1 MYQKKDMYVH
11 ISLGFADEIMSLKE
25 VRRSKKAIEYENP
38 TRNLI
43 TPYILSI
50 TSVRLQITIL
60 SATQDVEIQ
69 CELDENMTIR
79 TLPLEVQGFLES
91 YMAVVNLG
99 GSSGSKA

>member
-1 MYQKKDMYVH
+1 MNIDPIVVK
-11 ISLGFADEIMSLKE
+11 
-25 VRRSKKAIEYENP
+25 
-38 TRNLI
+38 I
-43 TPYILSI
+43 TSYILFPSLI
-50 TSVRLQITIL
+50 HTPLV

-99 GSSGSKA
+99 GSSGSKS